1 MQLSCDI
8 FHHTY
13 ITGGY
18 TTNRLL
24 GTSGAHKSRRRH
36 VLRPP
41 KSRWQKWNG
50 CGWYTDDIEGLL
62 PKGILNNADPHS
74 MDLDLR
80 GINLLSLGLT
90 MANGSSGKV
99 GFQLGTMIFKD
110 GLRPP
115 QSSKILK
122 VKGCMACIDK
132 IGPSWGHRW
141 ATQAA
146 SNFSYSALL
155 MFSSVSSAGS
165 AELPKNDPQ
174 NLCRWLVMLQLR
186 KNPKV

>member
-1 MQLSCDI
+1 
-8 FHHTY
+8 
-13 ITGGY
+13 
-18 TTNRLL
+18 
-24 GTSGAHKSRRRH
+24 
-36 VLRPP
+36 
-41 KSRWQKWNG
+41 
-50 CGWYTDDIEGLL
+50 
-62 PKGILNNADPHS
+62 

-174 NLCRWLVMLQLR
+174 NLCR
-186 KNPKV
+186 